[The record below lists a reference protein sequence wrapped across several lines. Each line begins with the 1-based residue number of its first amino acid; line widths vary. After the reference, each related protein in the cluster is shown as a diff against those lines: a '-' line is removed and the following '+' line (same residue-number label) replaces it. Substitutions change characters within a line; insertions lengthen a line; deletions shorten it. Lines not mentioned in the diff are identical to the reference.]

1 MVSFIEVIHS
11 EISSD
16 EQLLRSRLATEK
28 GNTTLFAKGDRR
40 WKEYKRKTDHLLV

>member
-16 EQLLRSRLATEK
+16 EQLLGPRLATEK
-28 GNTTLFAKGDRR
+28 GNTMLFAKGDRR
-40 WKEYKRKTDHLLV
+40 WKGYKRKIDGLLA